1 MKFLDVLKKFDKAV
15 VTENKK
21 LQDIYA
27 TLLKES
33 DEEAA
38 KIEEIETLEKKCCDE
53 AEKSE
58 KKDDK
63 VEEAEKKDDK
73 NEDLNEGE
81 SDEKEN
87 TLEESDNKLTFV
99 YIELTDDVKN
109 TDESIKDFSKKYP
122 SLTFLKTKHQSING
136 YPQIAIIGTKQD
148 IKKFIKTDYIG
159 TNDES
164 DILNQFGVK
173 SWDQF
178 FADHMIPESENT
190 EDKVEETSK
199 EDEFF
204 KDSEDEVADDKTD
217 AKESEEDKEDADKTE
232 ESEEDLEEASINM
245 QTAEEF
251 FKNEDTT
258 GESEEDNEDADK
270 TEESEDKE
278 DADADKDMTKEGE
291 FNVDDFFKE
300 ADDEEKED
308 VEEKEVVCPK
318 CGNKECTCESDKDDD
333 EIEESEEEQLKEA
346 LRLKKFVKENR
357 HLFG

>member
-38 KIEEIETLEKKCCDE
+38 KIEESEDLENKCYDE

-58 KKDDK
+58 KKDEK
-63 VEEAEKKDDK
+63 VEKAEKKDDK

-81 SDEKEN
+81 FDEKEN
-87 TLEESDNKLTFV
+87 TLEESDNKLTFA

-190 EDKVEETSK
+190 KDNVEETSK

-232 ESEEDLEEASINM
+232 ESEEDLEEA
-245 QTAEEF
+245 
-251 FKNEDTT
+251 
-258 GESEEDNEDADK
+258 
-270 TEESEDKE
+270 
-278 DADADKDMTKEGE
+278 
-291 FNVDDFFKE
+291 
-300 ADDEEKED
+300 
-308 VEEKEVVCPK
+308 
-318 CGNKECTCESDKDDD
+318 
-333 EIEESEEEQLKEA
+333 
-346 LRLKKFVKENR
+346 
-357 HLFG
+357 

>member
-33 DEEAA
+33 NEEAA
-38 KIEEIETLEKKCCDE
+38 NIEETEDLEKKCYDE

-63 VEEAEKKDDK
+63 DKK
-73 NEDLNEGE
+73 EDLKEGE
-81 SDEKEN
+81 SDKKEN

-109 TDESIKDFSKKYP
+109 TDESIKEFSKKYP
-122 SLTFLKTKHQSING
+122 SLNFLKTKHQSING

-148 IKKFIKTDYIG
+148 IIKFIKTDYIG

-190 EDKVEETSK
+190 ENKVEETSK

-217 AKESEEDKEDADKTE
+217 VKKTEEAKEDAYTTE
-232 ESEEDLEEASINM
+232 ESKEDIEEASINM

-258 GESEEDNEDADK
+258 GESEED
-270 TEESEDKE
+270 KE
-278 DADADKDMTKEGE
+278 DAYKAEKSKNKEDTDADKDMTEEGE

-300 ADDEEKED
+300 ADDEEKDFFKEAD
-308 VEEKEVVCPK
+308 DEEKKDVCPK
-318 CGNKECTCESDKDDD
+318 CGNKKCTCKDDD
-333 EIEESEEEQLKEA
+333 EIEETEEEQLREA